1 MRNLQRA
8 LILSLSSLLI
18 VSSISMASD
27 SGAVKKKKKK
37 TAAITTQTGKRKTV
51 GELLKQA
58 DRGADLRLAEKK
70 DISIPDAPDI
80 FKNARRSGPSE
91 NLMAVKPPRTAMF
104 YEDSNDDKAKLEK
117 ITEQQ
122 INELYKLTQKFKNS
136 PQRGELWLRLAEL
149 YVEKAGLIDFRK
161 EGAYD
166 AALKEF
172 QAGKRKVKPRLDLSD
187 AHEYNNKAIQL
198 YEWFARD
205 FPKDEKMDQ
214 ALFFLGYNYYELG
227 NLKKGTEYY
236 SRLSKDYPHSPYV
249 IEANFALAEY
259 YFENEKWETAKK
271 YYAQVL
277 RFKHHRLFAFS
288 LYKTAW
294 AEFRSGH
301 SQRALKLMEALIRQ
315 GRQQAAQA
323 ALEGRKNISRSRLD
337 GEGLRDIVLFY
348 ADIGDPAKAPEYF
361 HDLTD
366 KNADDYIEKLAY
378 YYGDKGN
385 LQGARTLF
393 DYLVGAHPTS
403 PKAFDYKYQVVRLY
417 STAKKSREFREEL
430 FSWIKDFGAGSA
442 WAQANAGSKD
452 LIDNSY
458 RLRET
463 TLRNYVLQEH
473 QTAQN
478 SRAPFSQNLALEGY
492 NLYLGEFKDSPVIA
506 DMHFYFGELLYDMKK
521 YEDAGAQYRWVVENG
536 KGSKF
541 YSRALENTVLALE
554 KDLPSD
560 AQLNK
565 QAGKSIEPIPLDP
578 RVDRFIQAAQLYISQ
593 FPNSEKTVE
602 MKFRVGRLNYQ
613 YNQFDPAIQSFKE
626 IVVKHP
632 KTKYAEYS
640 ANLLLDIYNL
650 RKDYVGLAKTGN
662 ELLANP
668 TFASSQAGKD
678 IKGVMEKAN
687 FKRAQDL
694 EVAKNY
700 GESATQ
706 YEAFVRQN
714 PGSELALTALFNAA
728 INYERAGDNSK
739 AIAMH
744 KEILSKGKPADS
756 FKPKSRRIIAKLY
769 QDSGQL
775 EEAAN
780 AFQASAVEAGKD
792 PIALNMYFNAAIL
805 FEAIGRNSDAVRNY
819 QTYYDKDHKAERN
832 EALYLMATLYRKQGS
847 SSKAVKNYEDYV
859 NAGTGS
865 HEKIVESAYW
875 AYELSRE
882 GHHIK
887 AADDWKSKT
896 LGLQHRY
903 APDKKGVGAEWA
915 AKIKLSETQKSFD
928 ELKAIRIPANPQKQQ
943 EAAKK
948 KIALVSKLNNELA
961 NVVKYDSADEIVGAL
976 NMAGQVN
983 LHMGDALVNAPIP
996 SGLNADQMK
1005 QYKEGIKKLAQP
1017 FYDKA
1022 KDSFKTAVD
1031 RGSELDSFPDA
1042 YTEARKAAVKM
1053 DPTLF
1058 YDGGEASSDVRQA
1071 SWIGM

>member
-1 MRNLQRA
+1 MSNLQRI
-8 LILSLSSLLI
+8 LILSLSSLLV
-18 VSSISMASD
+18 VSSAS
-27 SGAVKKKKKK
+27 AVSSSSKKKKK
-37 TAAITTQTGKRKTV
+37 TAKAATTATTKKRTV

-70 DISIPDAPDI
+70 EISIPDAPDI
-80 FKNARRSGPSE
+80 FKNAKRSGPRE
-91 NLMAVKPPRTAMF
+91 NLTAVKPPRTAMF
-104 YEDSNDDKAKLEK
+104 YEDASDDKAKLEK

-122 INELYKLTQKFKNS
+122 INELYRLTQKFKTS

-161 EGAYD
+161 EGDYD
-166 AALKEF
+166 QALKDF
-172 QAGKRKVKPRLDLSD
+172 QAGKRKVKPKLDLSD

-198 YEWFARD
+198 YEWFVRD

-227 NLKKGTEYY
+227 NLKKGTEFY
-236 SRLSKDYPHSPYV
+236 SRLSKEYPRSPYV

-259 YFENEKWETAKK
+259 YFENEKWEPAKQ
-271 YYAQVL
+271 YYGQVL

-301 SQRALKLMEALIRQ
+301 SARALKLMEALIRQ

-323 ALEGRKNISRSRLD
+323 ELEGRKNISRSRLD
-337 GEGLRDIVLFY
+337 NEGLRDIVLFY
-348 ADIGDPAKAPEYF
+348 ADVGDPAKAPDYF
-361 HDLTD
+361 HSLTD
-366 KNADDYIEKLAY
+366 KDADDYIEKLAY

-393 DYLVGAHPTS
+393 TYLVGAHPTS

-430 FSWIKDFGAGSA
+430 FSWIKDFGSGSA

-478 SRAPFSQNLALEGY
+478 SRAPFSQSLALEGY
-492 NLYLGEFKDSPVIA
+492 RLYLGEFKESPVIA

-521 YEDAGAQYRWVVENG
+521 YEDAGAEYRWVVENG

-554 KDLPSD
+554 KDLPAD
-560 AQLNK
+560 AELNK

-593 FPNSEKTVE
+593 FPKSEKTPE
-602 MKFRVGRLNYQ
+602 MKFRVGRLYYQ
-613 YNQFDPAIQSFKE
+613 YNQFDPAIQYFKE
-626 IVVKHP
+626 IVLKHP

-650 RKDYVGLAKTGN
+650 RKDYTGLAKTGN
-662 ELLANP
+662 ELLADP
-668 TFASSQAGKD
+668 AFASSQAGKD

-700 GESATQ
+700 GESAVQ
-706 YEAFVRQN
+706 YEAFSRQN
-714 PGSELALTALFNAA
+714 PGSELASTAIFNAA
-728 INYERAGDNSK
+728 INYERAGDNGK

-744 KEILSKGKPADS
+744 KEVLAAHGKSADS
-756 FKPKSRRIIAKLY
+756 FKPKSRRIVAKLY

-775 EEAAN
+775 EEAATQ
-780 AFQASAVEAGKD
+780 FQASAIEAGKD

-805 FEAIGRNSDAVRNY
+805 FEAIGRNADAVRNY
-819 QTYYDKDHKAERN
+819 QAYYDKDHKSERN

-847 SSKAVKNYEDYV
+847 TSKAVKNYEDYV

-882 GHHIK
+882 AHHGK

-896 LGLQHRY
+896 LALQHRY
-903 APDKKGVGAEWA
+903 APGKKGVGAEWA
-915 AKIKLSETQKSFD
+915 AKIKLSETEKSFND
-928 ELKAIRIPANPQKQQ
+928 LKAIRIPANPQKQQ

-948 KIALVSKLNNELA
+948 KISLVSKLNNELA
-961 NVVKYDSADEIVGAL
+961 DVVKYDSADEIVGAL
-976 NMAGQVN
+976 NMAGQAN
-983 LHMGDALVNAPIP
+983 LHMGDSLVNAPIP
-996 SGLNADQMK
+996 SGLNADQTK

-1022 KDSFKTAVD
+1022 KESFKAAVD

-1042 YTEARKAAVKM
+1042 YTQARKAAVKM

-1058 YDGGEASSDVRQA
+1058 YDGGEISSDVRQA